1 MGLEKGWLVLR
12 AERSFA
18 GGCPPRDNCAAG
30 PRVRAVPV
38 GLELGC
44 SIPEHGALLP
54 VLWVGAGSALD
65 PGAKQR
71 GWLELAVLC

>member
-1 MGLEKGWLVLR
+1 MGLERGWLVLR

-18 GGCPPRDNCAAG
+18 GGCPPRHGSAVG
-30 PRVRAVPV
+30 LRVHAVPV

-44 SIPEHGALLP
+44 SVPERRALLP

-71 GWLELAVLC
+71 GWLEPAVLG